1 MRGYSVSVSLSF
13 HKVCN
18 GNQLLMICFPR
29 INNLLK
35 DIDESYVTVQVYH
48 YQYED
53 IVRSNLALHRSDTPF
68 IIRQPIRRPCLLER
82 VYKPICTPHWCR
94 DLQSLL

>member
-1 MRGYSVSVSLSF
+1 MRGCFVSISLSF

-35 DIDESYVTVQVYH
+35 DIEESYVTVWVYRD
-48 YQYED
+48 QYED
-53 IVRSNLALHRSDTPF
+53 IFSKL
-68 IIRQPIRRPCLLER
+68 
-82 VYKPICTPHWCR
+82 
-94 DLQSLL
+94 

>member
-1 MRGYSVSVSLSF
+1 MRGCSVSVSLSF

-35 DIDESYVTVQVYH
+35 DIDKSYVTVQVYH
-48 YQYED
+48 DQYEG
-53 IVRSNLALHRSDTPF
+53 IFSKL
-68 IIRQPIRRPCLLER
+68 
-82 VYKPICTPHWCR
+82 
-94 DLQSLL
+94 

>member
-1 MRGYSVSVSLSF
+1 MRGCSVSVSLSF
-13 HKVCN
+13 RKVCN

-35 DIDESYVTVQVYH
+35 DIDESYVKVQVYRNR
-48 YQYED
+48 YED
-53 IVRSNLALHRSDTPF
+53 IVRSNLAIHRSDTPF
-68 IIRQPIRRPCLLER
+68 IIQQPIHRPCVLER
-82 VYKPICTPHWCR
+82 VYKPICTPHWCG